1 MQGVAG
7 YQKVVMSF
15 ATLDVESTI
24 TTSRKRKGN
33 PFDKR
38 NYVVAAG
45 IQYQNEKAKAWYF
58 GRQGPPKGWLKP
70 YLTGKIV
77 VGHNIKYDL
86 HHALND
92 NENLLLWMDYVA
104 KGGLIWD
111 TQLAE
116 YLLEGM
122 TQENHYLSLEDVSLR
137 YGGDYKVDEV
147 KALWEAGVDT
157 PDIEP
162 ELLLRYLIGGND
174 ETGTFKEGDI
184 GNTTKVF
191 LGQLARAR
199 AAGQLNS
206 ILLNMGSLI
215 CTVEMERNGMFV
227 EQVLALDLAKDLEKK
242 IGELAA
248 AMQQF
253 IPEDIPFPFKWSSS
267 RQKSAL
273 LFGGSVKYPRRE
285 YKLKTGE
292 YVFEDRFPLQAC
304 GKLRKQDVTYPG
316 QHFPADAF
324 EYTQKE
330 EEHYVMMGGGTVAK
344 ELANESHIPRIEC
357 YKSGKNAGA
366 PKTKKVKVNDYT
378 KPKSRMGEDW
388 YTFKGYTQ
396 PKKAWESEATPGVY
410 STSSEVIEELG
421 TRNIPFLKALA
432 EFSSLTKDLGT
443 YYITY
448 DEKGE
453 AKGMLSLLDEL
464 SIIHHKINHTSVV
477 TGRFSSSD
485 PNLQNIPKGN
495 KSDIKSVFMSRFGR
509 YIVDDF
515 GNLVYVAAG
524 KIIQSDFTA
533 LEIYIQALLT
543 KCKQLIIDL
552 KAGLDM
558 HCVRLATKEKMDYAE
573 VVKLAKG
580 FDLDGVWH
588 DAVKE
593 WDYKRTAAKTFSFQR
608 AYGAGAQKIADSTGL
623 PIEEVEALIEAD
635 NLRYPEIEP
644 FFEGL
649 AQDLKLSRKPWRSCV
664 PHPDIPGVICNLGR
678 GFYRTPDQK
687 LYAYTE
693 HPAPEFVVNHKNP
706 ARRANQSFSPTE
718 IKNYI
723 VQGEG
728 GEWAKAA
735 MWLAVRSF
743 YFYQN
748 FQHRALLVNQVHDA
762 LYADAQ
768 DDAAFESACLLHAC
782 MEAAS
787 DFMEWKFNWKV
798 EVPVPSDTT
807 WGRSMMEE
815 EKIPGLKARAAE
827 YRSWLR
833 TTFMSGYVPSFA
845 K

>member
-1 MQGVAG
+1 
-7 YQKVVMSF
+7 MSF

-45 IQYQNEKAKAWYF
+45 IQYQKEKATCWYF
-58 GRQGPPKGWLKP
+58 GRKGPPAGWLKP

-77 VGHNIKYDL
+77 VGHNIKYDVS
-86 HHALND
+86 HALND
-92 NENLLLWMDYVA
+92 NENLLLWMAYVA
-104 KGGLIWD
+104 DGGLIWD

-122 TQENHYLSLEDVSLR
+122 TEENHYLTLEEVSLR

-147 KALWEAGVDT
+147 KKLWEAGIDT

-162 ELLLRYLIGGND
+162 DLLIRYLIGGKD
-174 ETGTFKEGDI
+174 ETGDFKEGDI

-191 LGQLARAR
+191 LAQLARAR
-199 AAGQLNS
+199 AAGQLDS

-215 CTVEMERNGMFV
+215 CTTEMERNGMFV
-227 EQVLALDLAKDLEKK
+227 EQMLALDLAKQLEVK

-248 AMQQF
+248 AMQEF
-253 IPEDIPFPFKWSSS
+253 VPADIPFPFKWSSP

-273 LFGGSVKYPRRE
+273 IFGGSVKYERRE
-285 YKLKTGE
+285 YLLKDGT
-292 YVFEDRFPLQAC
+292 YTFREDHPLQA
-304 GKLRKQDVTYPG
+304 
-316 QHFPADAF
+316 FS
-324 EYTQKE
+324 QKE
-330 EEHYVMMGGGTVAK
+330 EEHFVLTGGGTVAK

-357 YKSGKNAGA
+357 YKSGKNAGVA
-366 PKTKKVKVNDYT
+366 KTKKVKVDDHT

-410 STSSEVIEELG
+410 STSSDVIKELG
-421 TRNIPFLKALA
+421 NRDIPFLKTLA
-432 EFSSLTKDLGT
+432 EFSSLSKDLGT

-495 KSDIKSVFMSRFGR
+495 KSDIKSVFMSRFGK

-515 GNLVYVAAG
+515 GNLVYVPNG
-524 KIIQSDFTA
+524 KVIQSDFTA

-552 KAGLDM
+552 QAGLDM
-558 HCVRLATKEKMDYAE
+558 HCVRLATKEKMDYDE
-573 VVKLAKG
+573 VVKLCKG
-580 FDLDGVWH
+580 YKDEAGVWH

-593 WDYKRTAAKTFSFQR
+593 WDYKRTGAKVFSFQR

-644 FFEGL
+644 FFE
-649 AQDLKLSRKPWRSCV
+649 DLSFQLKAGRKPWRSGV
-664 PHPDIPGVICNLGR
+664 PHPDIPGVVCNLGR
-678 GFYRTPDQK
+678 GFYRTPDKK

-735 MWLAVRSF
+735 MWLAVRAF
-743 YFYQN
+743 YYFQN

-768 DDAAFESACLLHAC
+768 DDVAFESACLLHAC

-787 DFMEWKFNWKV
+787 DFMEWKFKWKV
-798 EVPVPSDTT
+798 DVPVPSDTT

-815 EKIPGLKARAAE
+815 KAIPGLLKRAAE

-833 TTFMSGYVPSFA
+833 DKFMNGYIPSFA

>member
-1 MQGVAG
+1 
-7 YQKVVMSF
+7 MSF
-15 ATLDVESTI
+15 RTLDVESTI

-45 IQYQNEKAKAWYF
+45 YQEQGEKANCWYF
-58 GRQGPPKGWLKP
+58 GRSGPPAGWLKP

-86 HHALND
+86 SHALND

-122 TQENHYLSLEDVSLR
+122 TEENHYLSLEEVSLR

-147 KALWEAGVDT
+147 KKLWEAGIDT

-162 ELLLRYLIGGND
+162 DLLIRYLIGGED

-191 LGQLARAR
+191 LAQLTRAR
-199 AAGQLNS
+199 AAGQLDS

-215 CTVEMERNGMFV
+215 CTTEMERNGMFV
-227 EQVLALDLAKDLEKK
+227 EQVLALDLAKQLEIK

-248 AMQQF
+248 AMQEF
-253 IPEDIPFPFKWSSS
+253 VPADIPFPFKWSSS

-273 LFGGSVKYPRRE
+273 IFGGSVKYDRRE
-285 YKLKTGE
+285 YALSDGT
-292 YVFEDRFPLQAC
+292 YTFEPPC
-304 GKLRKQDVTYPG
+304 PTEEGKPRYL
-316 QHFPADAF
+316 F
-324 EYTQKE
+324 TQKE
-330 EEHYVMMGGGTVAK
+330 EEHFVLSDGGTM
-344 ELANESHIPRIEC
+344 EC
-357 YKSGKNAGA
+357 SWWEHLDNTEWVTGRPDRCDRLFYKSGKNAGVA
-366 PKTKKVKVNDYT
+366 KTKKVKVDDLD

-388 YTFKGYTQ
+388 YTFKGYTK
-396 PKKAWESEATPGVY
+396 PKKAWESAATPGVY
-410 STSSEVIEELG
+410 STSSEVIKELG
-421 TRNIPFLKALA
+421 NRDIPFLKTLA
-432 EFSSLTKDLGT
+432 EFSSLSKDLGT

-448 DEKGE
+448 DDKGE

-495 KSDIKSVFMSRFGR
+495 KSDIKSVFMSRFGK

-515 GNLVYVAAG
+515 GNLVYVPNG
-524 KIIQSDFTA
+524 RVIQSDFTA

-558 HCVRLATKEKMDYAE
+558 HCVRLATKEKMDYQL
-573 VVKLAKG
+573 VLNLCKG
-580 FDLDGVWH
+580 YKDEAGVWH
-588 DAVKE
+588 GAVKE
-593 WDYKRTAAKTFSFQR
+593 WDYKRTGAKVFSFQR

-623 PIEEVEALIEAD
+623 PLEEVEALIEAD

-644 FFEGL
+644 FFE
-649 AQDLKLSRKPWRSCV
+649 DLSFQLKAGRKPWRSNV
-664 PHPDIPGVICNLGR
+664 PHPDIPGVVCNLGR
-678 GFYRTPDQK
+678 GFYRTPDKK

-693 HPAPEFVVNHKNP
+693 HPAPEFVVNSKNP

-735 MWLAVRSF
+735 MWLAVRA
-743 YFYQN
+743 YYYHQN

-768 DDAAFESACLLHAC
+768 DDVAFESACLLHAC

-787 DFMEWKFNWKV
+787 DFMEWKFKWKV
-798 EVPVPSDTT
+798 DVPVPSDTT

-815 EKIPGLKARAAE
+815 KSIPGLTKRAAE

-833 TTFMSGYVPSFA
+833 VTFMNGYIPSFA
-845 K
+845 Q